1 MLAPPPPS
9 LSISRACLPILILY
23 SQHCKNFRFCSAGCA
38 QSIHAKTAKL
48 PVPLL
53 PPWWGRRQ
61 TPLPP
66 HHHHLQPAHHINKH
80 SDVTTVAQQKQHGN
94 CKVWLVGLV
103 GWPHGPAQYV
113 PSTMMCHPIRAIIT
127 LCAIQPRAI
136 HSVIQSV
143 QSTRRHPIRAVHYA
157 PYHTAQYLQYTAIST
172 TANPRLVLAEVVRI
186 CIFENSSI

>member
-53 PPWWGRRQ
+53 PPLWGRRQ
-61 TPLPP
+61 TPPP

-113 PSTMMCHPIRAIIT
+113 PSTMFHPIRAIIT

-136 HSVIQSV
+136 HC
-143 QSTRRHPIRAVHYA
+143 HPIRAIHSA
-157 PYHTAQYLQYTAIST
+157 PSNPCCPLCAISYRT
-172 TANPRLVLAEVVRI
+172 ISTIHCNIDHSKPSAGPGRSRANLYI
-186 CIFENSSI
+186 